1 MTEKT
6 QQTGTNLP
14 LVGVGLIVAAAA
26 GIAVGWFA
34 RGGVGPKKPEGPA
47 AAVAAK
53 EESPAASAAAGG
65 AGAPTGAAAVEPA
78 TTEGPCAEYASTVC
92 GEAGERSDTCSAV
105 RRVAELMPGAA
116 CRAALGD
123 TTRMR
128 TGIAEAAKAC
138 NDLMSRLCAELGEE
152 TPTCAMVREQTPRFS
167 PEQCR
172 QMLDN
177 YPAVYKELQCRE
189 MQAKPL
195 APEAL
200 AKLGA
205 GTALSFG
212 PADAKVTVVEFSDFE
227 CPHCA
232 TAADV
237 ARKVKARYGTVVRF
251 VFRHLPLPFHQN
263 AGPAAQASLA
273 AHAQGK
279 FWQYHDLLFANQ
291 KSLDRA
297 GLERFAEQAGLDM
310 ARFRAAL
317 DGGTHAAAVDA
328 DKMLA
333 EELCVNGTPS
343 MFVNGDR
350 VRNPTDYAQVAG
362 SIDAA
367 LTAAGVP
374 IPPEPTG

>member
-1 MTEKT
+1 
-6 QQTGTNLP
+6 
-14 LVGVGLIVAAAA
+14 
-26 GIAVGWFA
+26 
-34 RGGVGPKKPEGPA
+34 
-47 AAVAAK
+47 
-53 EESPAASAAAGG
+53 
-65 AGAPTGAAAVEPA
+65 
-78 TTEGPCAEYASTVC
+78 CAEYASTVC
-92 GEAGERSDTCSAV
+92 GEAGEQSDTCSAI
-105 RRVAELMPGAA
+105 RRAAELMPGAA

-128 TGIAEAAKAC
+128 AGIADAAKAC
-138 NDLMSRLCAELGEE
+138 NDLMSRLCAELGEG
-152 TPTCAMVREQTPRFS
+152 TPTCAMVREQTPRFN
-167 PEQCR
+167 PEKCR

-205 GTALSFG
+205 GDGPSFG

-227 CPHCA
+227 CSYCVM
-232 TAADV
+232 AADV
-237 ARKVKARYGTVVRF
+237 VRKVKARYGTVVRF
-251 VFRHLPLPFHQN
+251 IFRHLPLPFHRN

-279 FWQYHDLLFANQ
+279 FWRYHDLLFANQ
-291 KSLDRA
+291 NSLDRA
-297 GLERFAEQAGLDM
+297 GLERLAGEAGLDM
-310 ARFRAAL
+310 AQFGAAL

-343 MFVNGDR
+343 MFVNADR
-350 VRNPTDYAQVAG
+350 VRNPTEYAELSSA
-362 SIDAA
+362 IDAA

-374 IPPEPTG
+374 IPPEPTR